1 MTSYQQLSQFRRND
15 SLTLSYHIRFGLWFF
30 SGRLLLAS
38 FLPGTFW
45 RKLILRLFGA
55 KIGLGGRFKPRL
67 HITCP
72 WNLVIGSHCW
82 IGESSWI
89 DNLAKV
95 VIGDNVCLSQG
106 VYLCTGN
113 HDYRTN
119 AFDLKLAPIYV
130 ESFAWIAAKATVAPG
145 VTIGKHAVVSLGSV
159 VFHNIPERS
168 IVKGNPAII
177 VGTR

>member
-1 MTSYQQLSQFRRND
+1 MKSYQQLSKFARKD
-15 SLTLSYHIRFGLWFF
+15 LPSFSYYIRFALWFF

-45 RKLILRLFGA
+45 RKQLLRLFGA
-55 KIGLGGRFKPRL
+55 KIGSGGRFKPRV

-89 DNLAKV
+89 DNLAHV
-95 VIGDNVCLSQG
+95 YIGDNVCLSQG

-113 HDYRTN
+113 HDYRAE
-119 AFDLKLAPIYV
+119 AFDLKLAPICV
-130 ESFAWIAAKATVAPG
+130 ESFTWIAAKTTVAPG
-145 VTIGKHAVVSLGSV
+145 VTIGKYAVVSLGSV
-159 VFHNIPERS
+159 VFTDIPEFS
-168 IVKGNPAII
+168 IVKGNPAIT
-177 VGTR
+177 VGLR

>member
-1 MTSYQQLSQFRRND
+1 MPI
-15 SLTLSYHIRFGLWFF
+15 YHQIRFVVWFF

-38 FLPGTFW
+38 FLPGTYW
-45 RKLILRLFGA
+45 RKQLLRLFGA
-55 KIGLGGRFKPRL
+55 KIGFGGRFKPRL

-72 WNLVIGSHCW
+72 WNLVVGSHCW
-82 IGESSWI
+82 FGESSWI
-89 DNLAKV
+89 DNLARV

-106 VYLCTGN
+106 AYLCTGN
-113 HDYRTN
+113 HDYRTE
-119 AFDLKLAPIYV
+119 AFDLQLSPICV
-130 ESFAWIAAKATVAPG
+130 ETCAWVAAKAIIAPG

-159 VFHNIPERS
+159 VFNDVPERS

>member
-1 MTSYQQLSQFRRND
+1 MTSYQQLSRFKRSD
-15 SLTLSYHIRFGLWFF
+15 TLLLSDHIRFALWFF

-45 RKLILRLFGA
+45 RKQVLRLFGA
-55 KIGLGGRFKPRL
+55 KIGSGGRFKPRL
-67 HITCP
+67 QITCP

-82 IGESSWI
+82 IGESTWI
-89 DNLAKV
+89 DNIAQV

-106 VYLCTGN
+106 TYLCTGN
-113 HDYRTN
+113 HDYRAE
-119 AFDLKLAPIYV
+119 AFDLRLAPICV
-130 ESFAWIAAKATVAPG
+130 ESSAWIAANATVAPG
-145 VTIGKHAVVSLGSV
+145 VTIGKFAIVSLGSV
-159 VFHNIPERS
+159 VFKDIPECA

>member
-15 SLTLSYHIRFGLWFF
+15 SLSLSDHIRFSLWFF

-45 RKLILRLFGA
+45 RKQILRLFGA
-55 KIGLGGRFKPRL
+55 KIGPGGRFKPRL

-72 WNLVIGSHCW
+72 WNLVVGSHCW
-82 IGESSWI
+82 LGESLWI
-89 DNLAKV
+89 DNLAQV

-106 VYLCTGN
+106 AYLCTGN
-113 HDYRTN
+113 HDYRAE
-119 AFDLKLAPIYV
+119 AFDLQLAPICV
-130 ESFAWIAAKATVAPG
+130 DSFAWVAAKATVAPG
-145 VTIGKHAVVSLGSV
+145 VNIGKYAIVSLGSV
-159 VFHNIPERS
+159 VFSDIPDSS
-168 IVKGNPAII
+168 IVKGNPAVV